1 MVRSKSQASA
11 EALPGREG
19 IASVEVTYPPE
30 ADAFR
35 QEVRQFLDRNLPVD
49 WPGFG
54 ALEHEEAEKFSRQW
68 RRTLFENGLLGLSW
82 PPEYGG
88 GGRSKL
94 EQIVLAEELARARVP
109 SGRVTDTTTVKMMGN
124 TLVRW
129 GTEEQ
134 KRRFLPR
141 ILSGEDVW
149 VQGFS
154 EPDSGSDLASASLR
168 ATLDGDDW
176 VIEGQEIWTSRAQE
190 GDWIFLLAR
199 TDAGRP
205 KHRGLSFLLCPMDQP
220 GVEVR
225 PIRVLSG
232 QTEFCEVFFDGAR
245 TARENII
252 GEVNGGWAVATSL
265 LTFERGEE
273 AATNPI
279 YFRAELDRLC
289 HLARERGCHRDPL
302 IRDRLAWCYSRVE
315 VMRFLGYR
323 ILTDYLRSG
332 ELGPAASISK
342 LYWSEYHQ
350 VITDLA
356 LRVLGAAALIR
367 EGRRPFKH
375 FRTDEP
381 GAPNT
386 TNSWLDVALLNARSG
401 TVYAGTSQIQRNII
415 GESILGLPK
424 EPVVQTAKP

>member
-1 MVRSKSQASA
+1 MAA
-11 EALPGREG
+11 
-19 IASVEVTYPPE
+19 IAVMLSYPPE
-30 ADAFR
+30 AEAFR
-35 QEVRQFLDRNLPVD
+35 QEVRRFLELNLPED

-54 ALEHEEAEKFSRQW
+54 SLDQEEAERFSRQW
-68 RRTLFENGLLGLSW
+68 RRTLHEHGLLGLSW
-82 PPEYGG
+82 PREYGG
-88 GGRSKL
+88 GGRSKI

-109 SGRVTDTTTVKMMGN
+109 PGRVTDTTTVKMMGN

-141 ILSGEDVW
+141 ILSGDDVW

-168 ATLDGDDW
+168 ATPDGDDW
-176 VIEGQEIWTSRAQE
+176 VLEGQKIWTSRAQE

-199 TDAGRP
+199 TDPGRP
-205 KHRGLSFLLCPMDQP
+205 KHRGLSFLLCPMNQP

-232 QTEFCEVFFDGAR
+232 QTEFSEVFFNGAR
-245 TARENII
+245 TAIENIL
-252 GEVNGGWAVATSL
+252 GEVHGGWAVATSL

-279 YFRAELDRLC
+279 YFRAELDRLMDM
-289 HLARERGCHRDPL
+289 ARQRGRHRDPV
-302 IRDRLAWCYSRVE
+302 IRDRLAWCYTRVE
-315 VMRFLGYR
+315 IMRFLGYR

-350 VITDLA
+350 VVTDLA
-356 LRVLGAAALIR
+356 LTVLGAAALIR

-381 GAPNT
+381 GAPNS

-424 EPVVQTAKP
+424 EPVAQAGHP